1 MPQARKV
8 INMIKLENTVTPSP
22 EQWQATIR
30 GARNP
35 MNSWGKSD
43 SQFWPGNMRI
53 GENDLDL
60 MKRLIKA
67 GTDHSKFMRFL
78 SVMVDITAPLYWWS
92 EYDTYKVGT
101 VANSCSKM
109 HKLMSKP
116 FEMSDFSFDK
126 LPGFKNEIKQFRPE
140 IDEESEIWKKI
151 DDDYEVSDKGRIRH
165 GMRVLSGSVHK
176 DNYILVTLH
185 RKQQPIHRIVAKAFI
200 PNPDN
205 KPEVNHIDGNKMNNA
220 TNNLEWVTSS
230 ENQTHAMK
238 NGLQPKPV
246 STYKGKFTSE
256 QRNEIKRLWDSGEI
270 SRRQLARM
278 YGVSHTC
285 ICDIIND
292 KYKYAESVNTFEE
305 SARPVIDMLNEL
317 RDSYLNCDDKA
328 SKKHIWYTIIQLLP
342 SSYNQKRTVML
353 NYAVL
358 RNIYHAR
365 AGHKLDEW
373 QQFREWIETLPY
385 SELITMDSVTKSNKD
400 KIAELCEI
408 LKSDKLIREAF
419 CGSVASALYE
429 IPDGVDLSVQEIAE
443 RITNRVVGDENG
455 SN

>member
-1 MPQARKV
+1 
-8 INMIKLENTVTPSP
+8 MIKIENTVTPSP
-22 EQWQATIR
+22 EQRKATIR
-30 GARNP
+30 GTRNP

-43 SQFWPGNMRI
+43 SQFWPGHMRI

-78 SVMVDITAPLYWWS
+78 PVMVDITAPLYWWK
-92 EYDTYKVGT
+92 EFDTYKVGT
-101 VANSCSKM
+101 VANSCSTM
-109 HKLMSKP
+109 HKIQAKEFTLD
-116 FEMSDFSFDK
+116 DFSCEHLDIRIKALLEEIIKALNDYRK
-126 LPGFKNEIKQFRPE
+126 LYIEYNPDDFEIKGCP
-140 IDEESEIWKKI
+140 
-151 DDDYEVSDKGRIRH
+151 
-165 GMRVLSGSVHK
+165 
-176 DNYILVTLH
+176 
-185 RKQQPIHRIVAKAFI
+185 
-200 PNPDN
+200 
-205 KPEVNHIDGNKMNNA
+205 
-220 TNNLEWVTSS
+220 
-230 ENQTHAMK
+230 
-238 NGLQPKPV
+238 
-246 STYKGKFTSE
+246 
-256 QRNEIKRLWDSGEI
+256 
-270 SRRQLARM
+270 
-278 YGVSHTC
+278 
-285 ICDIIND
+285 
-292 KYKYAESVNTFEE
+292 
-305 SARPVIDMLNEL
+305 
-317 RDSYLNCDDKA
+317 
-328 SKKHIWYTIIQLLP
+328 SKKDIWWQMIQLLP

-385 SELITMDSVTKSNKD
+385 SELITMDSVPKSNKD
-400 KIAELCEI
+400 KIADLSEI